1 MHRDLNFTPS
11 EVEGCSIRRRQKA
24 STPPGMKQ
32 TDFFGVLANLTPPLI
47 IFLKEPFMTRKRV
60 FILSILA
67 ALALF
72 SAAVIAGGDGNTIVY
87 PEKNPIFSV
96 TFPDD
101 WKTETEEDIVHA
113 YPADESIYLGIWAL
127 EDAKNLDAALDAVD
141 EAVASLVKNLKI
153 DDPET
158 MTVNEIEFMTCDGT
172 GIDNDGDKVNVSVAL
187 FSPDEKQIFIL
198 LYYGTPE
205 AEDAHEDELVGI
217 VKSINGEE

>member
-1 MHRDLNFTPS
+1 MS
-11 EVEGCSIRRRQKA
+11 KKA
-24 STPPGMKQ
+24 
-32 TDFFGVLANLTPPLI
+32 
-47 IFLKEPFMTRKRV
+47 V
-60 FILSILA
+60 FILFMLSVLLLGLA
-67 ALALF
+67 TAT
-72 SAAVIAGGDGNTIVY
+72 AGGDGNTIVY
-87 PEKNPIFSV
+87 PEKKPVFSV

-101 WKTETEEDIVHA
+101 WSTETEDDIVHA
-113 YPADESIYLGIWAL
+113 TPADESIYLGIWAL

-141 EAVASLVKNLKI
+141 EAVASLVKNLKV

-158 MTVNEIEFMTCDGT
+158 MTVNEIELMTCDGT
-172 GIDNDGDKVNVSVAL
+172 GIDNEGDKVNVSVAL